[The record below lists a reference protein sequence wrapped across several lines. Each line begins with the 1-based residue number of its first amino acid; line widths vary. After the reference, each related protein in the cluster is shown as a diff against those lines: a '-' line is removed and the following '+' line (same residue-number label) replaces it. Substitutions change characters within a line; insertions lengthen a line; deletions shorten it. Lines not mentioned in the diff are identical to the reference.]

1 MTTGWPRRTARTER
15 GLAAAVLILLAGAC
29 ADAAP
34 TDQHRAGVTAA
45 GTAIPAADVPIDT
58 TPFVY
63 AVDTIARGLEVPWGV
78 AQLPD
83 GRILVTERTGRI
95 VAIDPATGRRVVWAS
110 LDVYAEEPGI
120 GPEAGL
126 MGIAV
131 APDFQTTREVYVVA
145 TTWRTRGDKQRALST
160 RLWRRLAGRVVPE
173 AALRYRNQ
181 VLRFRDAD
189 GRGTGPDVLVEE
201 IPTAFYHAGGA
212 ISVGPDGM
220 LYVTNGDAL
229 LPERAGRQG
238 ATNARILRYTR
249 DGRVP
254 TDNPI
259 AGDAEWARGLRN
271 AQGLAWLSDTVLI
284 AIEHGPTGM
293 PHEGGRGGHDELNH
307 IRRGADYG
315 WPRAVG
321 DEVAPGAS
329 APLFT
334 WAQPIAPAGVAVL
347 RGAAAPRGHTI
358 LIAGL
363 RGVLERVGLA
373 SRGPAWVVS
382 SRQRLLD
389 GQFGRLR
396 AVAVDD
402 QGRILLTT
410 SNRDARGA
418 PRPGDDL
425 LVRLTPQAGS
435 LPDDEP

>member
-1 MTTGWPRRTARTER
+1 MTTGWPRRTARAER

-34 TDQHRAGVTAA
+34 TDQHGAGVTSAS
-45 GTAIPAADVPIDT
+45 TVIPAADVPIDT

-83 GRILVTERTGRI
+83 GRILVTERSGRI
-95 VAIDPATGRRVVWAS
+95 VVIDPATGRRDVWAS

-131 APDFQTTREVYVVA
+131 APDFQTTHEVYVVA

-173 AALRYRNQ
+173 ASLRYRNQ
-181 VLRFRDAD
+181 VLRFRDVD
-189 GRGTGPDVLVEE
+189 GRGHGPDVLVEE
-201 IPTAFYHAGGA
+201 IPTAYYHAGGA

-249 DGRVP
+249 DGHVP
-254 TDNPI
+254 MDNPI

-271 AQGLAWLSDTVLI
+271 AQGLVWLSDTVLVS
-284 AIEHGPTGM
+284 IEHGPTGM
-293 PHEGGRGGHDELNH
+293 SHEGGRGGHDELNH

-315 WPRAVG
+315 WPRAIG
-321 DEVAPGAS
+321 DEAAPGAS
-329 APLFT
+329 APLLT
-334 WAQPIAPAGVAVL
+334 WAQPIAPAGVAVH
-347 RGAAAPRGHTI
+347 RGAAAPRGHHI
-358 LIAGL
+358 LVAGL
-363 RGVLERVGLA
+363 RGALERLVLA
-373 SRGPAWVVS
+373 PRGTTWVVS

-418 PRPGDDL
+418 PRSADDL
-425 LVRLTPQAGS
+425 LVRLTPQAGA
-435 LPDDEP
+435 LPDIVP